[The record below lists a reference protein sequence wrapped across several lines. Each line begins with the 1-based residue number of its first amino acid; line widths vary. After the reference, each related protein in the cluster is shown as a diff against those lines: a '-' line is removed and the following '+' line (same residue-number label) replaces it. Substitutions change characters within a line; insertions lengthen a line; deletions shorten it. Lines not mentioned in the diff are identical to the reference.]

1 MIGKAPHI
9 DGIHVDILLTNLIFT
24 TVGLKV
30 LYTVGTYEFVQLHFC
45 MVCLHPTEGL
55 GMGLGWSMH
64 ASSKS
69 YKSYIFK
76 QISTKLPVKHYF
88 QIRLLYLF
96 LQVSQKFRLH
106 ALIFSVDFGN
116 GKIFMVN
123 FSQ

>member
-9 DGIHVDILLTNLIFT
+9 DRIHVDVLLTNLIFT

-45 MVCLHPTEGL
+45 MVRLHPTEGL

-69 YKSYIFK
+69 YIFK
-76 QISTKLPVKHYF
+76 QICTKLPVQHYF

-116 GKIFMVN
+116 GKIFFIVN